1 MRRVL
6 LIDDDTAVRNTIAMT
21 LHSLGFEP
29 VSVGSAIE
37 GIERAEREAF
47 DVVLV
52 DINMP
57 GVDGL
62 EVVKAIAR
70 LAHPLPLIAMSGGST
85 EKDYEVLTVALGARL
100 FLVKPFRRLEL
111 FEAIAAATSEPVRK
125 ANFART

>member
-6 LIDDDTAVRNTIAMT
+6 LIDDDSTVRSTIALT
-21 LHSLGFEP
+21 LVSLGFEP
-29 VSVGSAIE
+29 ISVGSAIE
-37 GIERAEREAF
+37 GIERAEQDAF

-70 LAHPLPLIAMSGGST
+70 LARPVPLIAMSGGST
-85 EKDYEVLTVALGARL
+85 ERDYAVLTRAMGARQ
-100 FLVKPFRRLEL
+100 FLVKPFRRHEL
-111 FEAIAAATSEPVRK
+111 LAAIDTATSCQTLNRTV
-125 ANFART
+125 AR

>member
-6 LIDDDTAVRNTIAMT
+6 LIDDDIAVRNTIAMT
-21 LHSLGFEP
+21 LLSLGFEV
-29 VSVGSAIE
+29 VSVGFAIE
-37 GIERAEREAF
+37 GIERAEQEAF
-47 DVVLV
+47 DVALV

-85 EKDYEVLTVALGARL
+85 EKDYEVLTMAMGARL
-100 FLVKPFRRLEL
+100 FLVKPFRRHQL
-111 FEAIAAATSEPVRK
+111 FEAITAATSMPARLSK
-125 ANFART
+125 FA